1 MYEKDDLLE
10 ISIQTNENNSKH
22 YTQLPRTN
30 TKKSP
35 VNINYQYCYIESY
48 IINIWKQNLETII
61 GHAGTNDLKSDTTSK
76 EITVNWKASCKI
88 QTNKVILP
96 SIVPQY
102 YKLNE
107 KTRWVNKC
115 PKEEYEVWSID
126 QRNISPKYTC
136 NIS

>member
-30 TKKSP
+30 PKKSP

-76 EITVNWKASCKI
+76 EITVN
-88 QTNKVILP
+88 
-96 SIVPQY
+96 
-102 YKLNE
+102 
-107 KTRWVNKC
+107 
-115 PKEEYEVWSID
+115 
-126 QRNISPKYTC
+126 
-136 NIS
+136 